1 MVDEGRTSDSGVR
14 WAYSYELEPA
24 LSPERLGAVKALL
37 DGEREAPGDG
47 AGTWASRL
55 VFEERVSHILVV
67 SDTPRQDLDVNRR
80 LERKLRDLK
89 AGFSVTAPLV
99 VTDDSGPTPDAA
111 G

>member
-1 MVDEGRTSDSGVR
+1 MEDERGTSESGVR
-14 WAYSYELEPA
+14 WAYAYELEPA

-37 DGEREAPGDG
+37 DGERDAAGEG

-55 VFEERVSHILVV
+55 VLEERVSHILVV
-67 SDTPRQDLDVNRR
+67 SDTPRQDLEVNRR

-99 VTDDSGPTPDAA
+99 VSDDSGPTPAPA
-111 G
+111 S